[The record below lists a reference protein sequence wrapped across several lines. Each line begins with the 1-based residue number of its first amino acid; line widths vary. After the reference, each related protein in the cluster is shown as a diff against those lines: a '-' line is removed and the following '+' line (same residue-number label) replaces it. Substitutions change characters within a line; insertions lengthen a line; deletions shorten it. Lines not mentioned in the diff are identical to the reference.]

1 MNTTTL
7 PEQSTVGHAA
17 CEDLLQY
24 IDDEFLEGGWRRAQA
39 VLHPVA
45 MGFTHAAVGALVR
58 SSYRADRQALAV
70 GVGGAVGVA

>member
-17 CEDLLQY
+17 L
-24 IDDEFLEGGWRRAQA
+24 
-39 VLHPVA
+39 
-45 MGFTHAAVGALVR
+45 GALVR

-70 GVGGAVGVA
+70 GVAGAVGAA